1 MPKIDVSE
9 TVNRPTDEVYAYLA
23 DPRNEL
29 QWQSSA
35 RDREVEGGGP
45 IAEGS
50 RIKATEQFLG
60 RKLEFI
66 YEVVEH
72 DPDRILA
79 MRTVSGPFDAELR
92 YTIQS
97 ADEGTLIEL
106 HAEGAEGLG
115 GAFGKLAEPVVTRIF
130 KRETQHDLGKLK
142 EILESES

>member
-1 MPKIDVSE
+1 MPKINVTE
-9 TVNRPTDEVYAYLA
+9 TVNRPIDEVYAYLA

-35 RDREVEGGGP
+35 RDREVEGGGT
-45 IAEGS
+45 IAKGS
-50 RIKATEQFLG
+50 RIKATEQFIG
-60 RKLEFI
+60 RKLEFL
-66 YEVVEH
+66 YEVTEH

-79 MRTVSGPFDAELR
+79 MRTLSGPFEAELR
-92 YTIQS
+92 YTLQA

-106 HAEGAEGLG
+106 DAEGAQGLG
-115 GAFGKLAEPVVTRIF
+115 GVFGKLAEPVVTRIF